1 MVQTTVVAV
10 REQIADHLRSEIIS
24 GELAPNQKL
33 TEEVLAQRFGV
44 SRGRIRDVLLE
55 LSKEGLLISRANKG
69 TTVNDIAPPD
79 VQALMIKLRLQIETF
94 AVRKVAK
101 KPDEAFLAELKA
113 ALDELAET
121 LKEGDFT
128 EVTKAD
134 IAFHRVIVA
143 NAGENDLVNLWQPVI
158 MRMRMNYQRIGK
170 PSQVVA
176 EHEAIYKAIAMGD
189 EKAAVEALKSN
200 IR

>member
-10 REQIADHLRSEIIS
+10 REQIADYIRSEIIS
-24 GELAPNQKL
+24 GELAPEQKL
-33 TEEVLAQRFGV
+33 TEEGLAQRFGV

-55 LSKEGLLISRANKG
+55 LSKEGLLVSRANKG
-69 TTVNDIAPPD
+69 TTVNSIAPPEI
-79 VQALMIKLRLQIETF
+79 QTLMKKTRLQIESF

-101 KPDEAFLAELKA
+101 NPSKEFLAELKA
-113 ALDELAET
+113 ALDRLAEK
-121 LKEGDFT
+121 LKDGDCT

-143 NAGENDLVNLWQPVI
+143 EAGNDDLANLWQPIV
-158 MRMRMNYQRIGK
+158 MRLRMNYQRIGD
-170 PSQVVA
+170 PSQVVG
-176 EHEAIYKAIAMGD
+176 EHRAIYGALVD
-189 EKAAVEALKSN
+189 RNDKAAVDALKAN

>member
-1 MVQTTVVAV
+1 MAQTTIVAV
-10 REQIADHLRSEIIS
+10 REQVADYIRSEIIS

-55 LSKEGLLISRANKG
+55 LSKEGLLVSRANKG
-69 TTVNDIAPPD
+69 TRVNTIASPEI
-79 VQALMIKLRLQIETF
+79 QNLMIKLRLQIETF
-94 AVRKVAK
+94 AIRKAAK
-101 KPDEAFLAELKA
+101 KPSEAFLAELKD
-113 ALDELAET
+113 ALNLLSEK
-121 LKEGDFT
+121 LKQGDFT

-143 NAGENDLVNLWQPVI
+143 EAGDEDLANLWQPIV
-158 MRMRMNYQRIGK
+158 MRMRMNYKRISK
-170 PSQVVA
+170 PSQAVG
-176 EHEAIYKAIAMGD
+176 EHEAIYNAIAKGD
-189 EKAAVEALKSN
+189 DKAAVEALKAN